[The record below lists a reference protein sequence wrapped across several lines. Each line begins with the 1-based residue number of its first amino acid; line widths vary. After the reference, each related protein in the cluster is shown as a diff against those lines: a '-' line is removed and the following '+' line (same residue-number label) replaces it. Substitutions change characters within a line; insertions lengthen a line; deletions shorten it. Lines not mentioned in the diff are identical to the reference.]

1 MHHEL
6 IRTRTLEQPTT
17 VLTVP
22 RASDFADGARAITPM
37 VLGVVPFGIAI
48 GAVAAK
54 VHMPT
59 LVGLSGSIFLLGGSA
74 QLAVI
79 QLLDGGA
86 AAAVAILA
94 GLLINARLLVYG
106 AGLAP
111 WFRTTSTRGRML
123 LALPLV
129 DQLYLTAS
137 TDFANGTRDESGRRW
152 FYAGAAVHL
161 WLAFIAAQLV
171 GAIAGNGVPEWVG
184 LKAATPIGLSA
195 LLAVAVTTRPGM
207 KAALGAGIVMALTSR
222 FGIPSLLLVAILL
235 GIGCGL
241 PWHRPTPKVGS

>member
-1 MHHEL
+1 MSYPLTVE
-6 IRTRTLEQPTT
+6 TTSTATTT
-17 VLTVP
+17 VART
-22 RASDFADGARAITPM
+22 ADFVDGARAVTPM

-54 VHMPT
+54 AHMPT

-86 AAAVAILA
+86 AAAVAITA
-94 GLLINARLLVYG
+94 ALLINARLLVYG

-111 WFRTTSTRGRML
+111 WFRTTSTRGRLL

-137 TDFANGTRDESGRRW
+137 TDFANGTRDEPGRRR

-171 GAIAGNGVPEWVG
+171 GALAGSGVPAWLG

-195 LLAVAVTTRPGM
+195 LLALAVTSRPGM
-207 KAALGAGIVMALTSR
+207 KAALGAGTVMALTSH
-222 FGIPSLLLVAILL
+222 FGTPALLLVAILT

-241 PWHRPTPKVGS
+241 PWRRSTSEATS

>member
-1 MHHEL
+1 MSC
-6 IRTRTLEQPTT
+6 T
-17 VLTVP
+17 VTVESTAVAVP
-22 RASDFADGARAITPM
+22 RTSDLADGARAVTPM

-54 VHMPT
+54 AHMPT
-59 LVGLSGSIFLLGGSA
+59 PVGLSGSIFLLGGSA

-86 AAAVAILA
+86 AAAVAITA
-94 GLLINARLLVYG
+94 ALLINARLLVYG

-111 WFRTTSTRGRML
+111 WFRTTSTRRRML
-123 LALPLV
+123 LALPIV
-129 DQLYLTAS
+129 DQLYLTAI
-137 TDFANGTRDESGRRW
+137 TDFANGTRDESGRRR
-152 FYAGAAVHL
+152 FYAGAALHL

-171 GAIAGNGVPEWVG
+171 GAIAGSGVPAWLG

-195 LLAVAVTTRPGM
+195 LLAVAVTNRAGM
-207 KAALGAGIVMALTSR
+207 KAALAAGVVMALTSSL
-222 FGIPSLLLVAILL
+222 GTPSLFLVAIVI

-241 PWHRPTPKVGS
+241 PWSRSSSKAAS